1 MQGREYRIRASG
13 RISSFLIRCY
23 LEKID
28 NQLSLSPSEQ
38 HVTRRH
44 RHRNPLVLDANMS
57 LEALPEEL
65 LVRITGYL
73 EKGDLAKLRL
83 VNTGL
88 QRIATE
94 QLFRSITLYAHWRH
108 EWEEDDSHS
117 VDSEHH
123 DSSDTDGPTHELDH
137 ALDHLEIPD
146 DRPDIFDPTHTDR
159 MFFSYLYK
167 TSFLGHNSPD
177 HHRPPPGFEDES
189 LLREEWPF
197 LDAFLSRWRRRDGF
211 PDPLNIPTNA
221 EGSSHFELFYTF
233 MKGRIEESKEDW
245 QKIPNPK

>member
-1 MQGREYRIRASG
+1 
-13 RISSFLIRCY
+13 
-23 LEKID
+23 
-28 NQLSLSPSEQ
+28 
-38 HVTRRH
+38 
-44 RHRNPLVLDANMS
+44 MS
-57 LEALPEEL
+57 LKALPEEL

-83 VNTGL
+83 VNTRL

-94 QLFRSITLYAHWRH
+94 QVFRSVTLYAHWRH
-108 EWEEDDSHS
+108 EREEDDSHS

-123 DSSDTDGPTHELDH
+123 DNSDADGPTHELDH

-146 DRPDIFDPTHTDR
+146 DQPDIFDYTYTDR

-167 TSFLGHNSPD
+167 ISFLGHDSPD
-177 HHRPPPGFEDES
+177 HHHPPPGFGDEF
-189 LLREEWPF
+189 LVGEEWPF
-197 LDAFLSRWRRRDGF
+197 LDAFLSWWRRRDGF

-233 MKGRIEESKEDW
+233 MKGRMEVRKQEWE
-245 QKIPNPK
+245 KITQTDVGQNPLSRSTTIRCAIISERAAT